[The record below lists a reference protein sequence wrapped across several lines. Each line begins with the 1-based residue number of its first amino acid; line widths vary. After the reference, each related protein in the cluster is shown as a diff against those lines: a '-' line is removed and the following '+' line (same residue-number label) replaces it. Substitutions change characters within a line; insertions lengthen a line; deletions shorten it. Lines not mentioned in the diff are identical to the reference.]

1 MKKNETISKM
11 IESLDSH
18 FIELYENHLDLQG
31 ITLEEMKFGKELI
44 KELRVDLE
52 NPEMLQ
58 ISATPEAIF
67 CLAVKSFRRTK
78 I

>member
-31 ITLEEMKFGKELI
+31 ITLEEMKFGNSLLQELGA
-44 KELRVDLE
+44 DLG
-52 NPEMLQ
+52 NPEILQ

-67 CLAVKSFRRTK
+67 CLGVRIYRNRK

>member
-1 MKKNETISKM
+1 MKKNEKFSKM

-31 ITLEEMKFGKELI
+31 ITLEEMKFGKELL
-44 KELRVDLE
+44 KELRVDLA
-52 NPEMLQ
+52 NPEILQ